1 MNFLANIISFLHF
14 ILIIFITVTP
24 FIADHPLILI
34 YYSITLAFIMIHWY
48 TNDICVLTIIESKLR
63 GKKIRETFMG
73 RLIRPVYNITSKEVH
88 MLAFGL
94 LFFALLK
101 TRLWEKE
108 RYNRLKNLIYIHWRI
123 VKFGLINMFSKK
135 IDGPT
140 GGQQSPTNQID
151 QSNLEQYLELVFGSP
166 AELPPSASACVD
178 HEQPTHR
185 PCASEAP
192 PIDRDEIP

>member
-1 MNFLANIISFLHF
+1 MNYLANLIALLHF
-14 ILIIFITVTP
+14 LLIVFITVTP
-24 FIADHPLILI
+24 FVADNPLILL
-34 YYSITLAFIMIHWY
+34 YYSFTLVFIMIHWY

-108 RYNRLKNLIYIHWRI
+108 RFDRLKTLLYIHWRI
-123 VKFGLINMFSKK
+123 LKLGFINLFSKESLTSA
-135 IDGPT
+135 DSSQHQPT
-140 GGQQSPTNQID
+140 RQFGS
-151 QSNLEQYLELVFGSP
+151 SNIAQYLDLVFGSP
-166 AELPPSASACVD
+166 AEPLASASAPVD
-178 HEQPTHR
+178 QQAPQQDLENHQS
-185 PCASEAP
+185 ASK
-192 PIDRDEIP
+192 DQ

>member
-1 MNFLANIISFLHF
+1 MNYLANLIALLHF
-14 ILIIFITVTP
+14 LLIVFITVTP
-24 FIADHPLILI
+24 FVADNPLILL
-34 YYSITLAFIMIHWY
+34 YYSFTLVFIMIHWY

-108 RYNRLKNLIYIHWRI
+108 RFDRLKTLLYIHWRI
-123 VKFGLINMFSKK
+123 LKLGFINLFSKESLRSA
-135 IDGPT
+135 DSSQHQPT
-140 GGQQSPTNQID
+140 RQ
-151 QSNLEQYLELVFGSP
+151 FGSSNI
-166 AELPPSASACVD
+166 A
-178 HEQPTHR
+178 QYR
-185 PCASEAP
+185 F
-192 PIDRDEIP
+192 

>member
-1 MNFLANIISFLHF
+1 MNYLANLIAFLHF
-14 ILIIFITVTP
+14 LLIVFITVTP
-24 FIADHPLILI
+24 FVADNPLILL
-34 YYSITLAFIMIHWY
+34 YYSFTLVFIMIHWY

-108 RYNRLKNLIYIHWRI
+108 RYDRLKTLLYIHWRI
-123 VKFGLINMFSKK
+123 LKLGFINLFSKESLTSA
-135 IDGPT
+135 DSSQHQPT
-140 GGQQSPTNQID
+140 RQFGS
-151 QSNLEQYLELVFGSP
+151 SNIAQYLDLVFGSP
-166 AELPPSASACVD
+166 AEPLASASAPVD
-178 HEQPTHR
+178 QQAPQQDLENHQS
-185 PCASEAP
+185 ASK
-192 PIDRDEIP
+192 DQ

>member
-1 MNFLANIISFLHF
+1 MNYLANLIALLHF
-14 ILIIFITVTP
+14 LLIVFITVTP
-24 FIADHPLILI
+24 FVADNPLVLL
-34 YYSITLAFIMIHWY
+34 YYSFTLVFIMIHWY

-108 RYNRLKNLIYIHWRI
+108 RFDRLKTLLYIHWRI
-123 VKFGLINMFSKK
+123 LKLGFINLFSKES
-135 IDGPT
+135 DST
-140 GGQQSPTNQID
+140 GGDSVQHQPNRQSD
-151 QSNLEQYLELVFGSP
+151 SSNLVQYLELVFGSP
-166 AELPPSASACVD
+166 AEPPSSASAPVD
-178 HEQPTHR
+178 QQVPQQDLENHLS
-185 PCASEAP
+185 ASM
-192 PIDRDEIP
+192 DQ